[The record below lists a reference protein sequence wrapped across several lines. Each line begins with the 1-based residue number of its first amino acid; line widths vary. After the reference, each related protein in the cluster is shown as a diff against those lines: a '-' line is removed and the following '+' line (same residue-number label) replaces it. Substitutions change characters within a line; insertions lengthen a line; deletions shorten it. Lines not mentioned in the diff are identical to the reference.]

1 MLSLITT
8 NLLCWSVCLSLAL
21 PYKHIVARHLMWVVD
36 YRTIHPRKFVF
47 ATFLKG
53 FLWTGSIIQ
62 LNNEMLYHCLPILSM
77 SSLQSPYHV
86 PEIVIQH
93 HTQLGHTER

>member
-1 MLSLITT
+1 
-8 NLLCWSVCLSLAL
+8 
-21 PYKHIVARHLMWVVD
+21 MWVVD

-93 HTQLGHTER
+93 HPVGTYRKITVMHTLSPKMSAKE